1 MISKKV
7 YDNFTLNGSLN
18 IGENGV
24 TSATSTSNYL
34 LVVAVPSWAS
44 GSSILFHIKTGTST
58 SSSYYILGYPDN
70 TSSHRT
76 FQMTTSVFY
85 AYGSTGSSVAS
96 FSGLGLS
103 ASTEYW
109 IRLSWN
115 GSTYTLEK
123 STDGTTYTTV
133 GTYSSS
139 TAINVNQKIV
149 FGYSYGNSSQAA
161 SFYLADCYTK
171 NAIGQYV
178 WTPWT
183 AISTSGSIVVT
194 EGYYNTGTNIYTP
207 PFKKEEFGELL
218 KNQTIL
224 SKNDLYLRVLG
235 NSQYDYVLSNGTPG
249 GTYSDTIKVKEGIY
263 TSPGK
268 DYLLDGEQTQIAFEL
283 DGTDVKN
290 SNTGWF
296 YDNTNETTYDLY
308 KTIGKDITALFQGQ
322 EKDETNTLYIVN
334 QKVNPLTEEY
344 IPGFVAGTFTSAKPS
359 STPTNY
365 KNVVTSSYTFIK
377 KDGALYKTTNGFDLT
392 QVDTTGFSN
401 TNVVTDGSSKV
412 LIYDNTANTY
422 LYSTNGG
429 ETFTSGTASGL
440 ARIQGAII
448 AGSYCIITNGQYWY
462 SSSDFTTWTNT
473 NLSTQSVR
481 MMTYANGYY
490 VLSFSGNSTVYVTT
504 DFTSF
509 QIVTL
514 PDTLYREM
522 VSFNGAFYGLCSTA
536 GYMKSSDGSNW
547 TQAGTISG
555 SEISVCGG
563 SLFIKGL
570 DGVYTLL
577 RSDDGETWNAC
588 TGIASVANT
597 EIPAVSIGNDVVLT
611 SVSQIMYHGTGSS
624 FSDVSILK
632 DFTIYTSPSTY
643 PLEQL
648 PDGGFLVFGGPA
660 TGGIFVIPGE
670 MVRSTITASSDPTQ
684 LSEDYM
690 DYKDSGYT
698 VTLNAGLD
706 TIVSV
711 QEAS

>member
-1 MISKKV
+1 MISKKS
-7 YDNFTLNGSLN
+7 YDNITKYGALAIGSD
-18 IGENGV
+18 GSAV
-24 TSATSTSNYL
+24 TSSSNYFS
-34 LVVAVPSWAS
+34 AVPFPTFEI
-44 GSSILFHIKTGTST
+44 GTTLYLHIKTGVST
-58 SSSYYILGYPDN
+58 QSNAYFLGFADN
-70 TSSHRT
+70 VSAHRT
-76 FQMTTSVFY
+76 VNMSISY
-85 AYGSTGSSVAS
+85 MYLYSSTGSSIVT
-96 FSGLGLS
+96 LNPGLS
-103 ASTEYW
+103 SNTEYW
-109 IRLSWN
+109 MKFYWD
-115 GSTYTLEK
+115 GSKYYLDV
-123 STDGTTYTTV
+123 STDGI
-133 GTYSSS
+133 TYSTKSSAISS
-139 TAINVNQKIV
+139 TKINVNQAIL
-149 FGYSYGNSSQAA
+149 FGLNYGSTNAQGTT
-161 SFYLADCYTK
+161 FYLNDCYTK
-171 NAIGQYV
+171 NATGQYIWSAWSAV
-178 WTPWT
+178 N
-183 AISTSGSIVVT
+183 ASGSITVT
-194 EGYYNTGTNIYTP
+194 EGYYNTGTNVYTP
-207 PFKKEEFGELL
+207 PFTKEGFGDLL
-218 KNQTIL
+218 KNQTIM
-224 SKNDLYLRVLG
+224 SKSDLYLRVLG

-322 EKDETNTLYIVN
+322 EKGETNTLYIVN
-334 QKVNPLTEEY
+334 QKLNPLTAEY
-344 IPGFVAGTFTSAKPS
+344 IPGFVSGTFTSAKPS

-412 LIYDNTANTY
+412 LIYDNTSNTY

-440 ARIQGAII
+440 SRIRGAII
-448 AGSYCIITNGQYWY
+448 AGAYCIITNGQYWY
-462 SSSDFTTWTNT
+462 SSSDFTTWANT
-473 NLSTQSVR
+473 NLTTQSVR
-481 MMTYANGYY
+481 MMRYANGYY

-504 DFTSF
+504 DFLSF

-536 GYMKSSDGSNW
+536 GYMKSLDGSNW

-588 TGIASVANT
+588 TGITSVANT

-611 SVSQIMYHGTGSS
+611 SVSQILYHGTGSS

-643 PLEQL
+643 PPEQL

-670 MVRSTITASSDPTQ
+670 MIRSTITASSDPTQ
-684 LSEDYM
+684 LSDDYV
-690 DYKDSGYT
+690 DYTDSGYT